1 MSEFP
6 QTSPPT
12 ASGWKTSHVYI
23 LAVICFGLGLPTG
36 SLLHGGTP
44 LAAPASASVASASQP
59 AEPHAGMNPGNV
71 SPEQLRHMADKTA
84 EPILAEL
91 KSKPND
97 PALLAKAGDVYYDAQ
112 QFSEAVKYY
121 ESSLKADP
129 KDPNVRSD
137 MATAYYYLGDADR
150 AIAELNTSL
159 QYRPNHPQ
167 TLLNI
172 GLIKWQAKM
181 DVQGAIAA
189 WQKLLDT
196 NPNFEK
202 ADEVKKMIAQ
212 ARQHANIKPGTKAK
226 KPI

>member
-1 MSEFP
+1 MSEP
-6 QTSPPT
+6 QQNSTSAGT
-12 ASGWKTSHVYI
+12 GWKTSHVYI
-23 LAVICFGLGLPTG
+23 LAAFCFLLGLPTG
-36 SLLHGGTP
+36 YLFHGGSP
-44 LAAPASASVASASQP
+44 QSALPAQAASAAQPAPAGG
-59 AEPHAGMNPGNV
+59 GMNGGNV

-84 EPILAEL
+84 EPVLAEL

-112 QFSEAVKYY
+112 QFPEAVKYY
-121 ESSLKADP
+121 EASLKIDP
-129 KDPNVRSD
+129 KNPNIRSD

-150 AIAELNTSL
+150 ALAELNTSL

-167 TLLNI
+167 TLLNL

-181 DVQGAIAA
+181 DINGAVAA

-196 NPNFEK
+196 NPNYEQ
-202 ADEVKKMIAQ
+202 AAQVKQMIAQ
-212 ARQHANIKPGTKAK
+212 AQQHSGIKPGTKAK